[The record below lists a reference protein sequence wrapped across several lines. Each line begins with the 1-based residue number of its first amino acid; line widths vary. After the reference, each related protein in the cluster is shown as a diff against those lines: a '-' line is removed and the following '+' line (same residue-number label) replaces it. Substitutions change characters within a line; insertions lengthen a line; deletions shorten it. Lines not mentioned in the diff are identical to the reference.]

1 APNFES
7 VAKAYGIQSRTIEN
21 LNIFDQISDEIFSN
35 NQPEVVNILLNNKLT
50 NVEPKLIVGKPIE
63 DMYPFIE
70 KSKLKELMFLKN
82 KD

>member
-1 APNFES
+1 
-7 VAKAYGIQSRTIEN
+7 
-21 LNIFDQISDEIFSN
+21 DEIFSN